1 MRQRHLETDFEHIKK
16 YLSEMMEDVRKQ
28 ILDSVN
34 ALEHVNYEKA
44 VKVIKDDDL
53 IDDFQRKIERE
64 TFTYIGRYHPL
75 AEDLRY
81 VIMVIKIATDL
92 ERIADLAVNLAKVV
106 KKHKGEPLPKP
117 LVHIKK
123 MSGYVI
129 KMLDDVLKAYY
140 EMDLN
145 LVRKLYYDDEE
156 IDKIYKF
163 IKEEIS
169 VKIIECD
176 DISEV
181 KFFIDLLLA
190 SRFLERVGDHIVN
203 VAEEIYYMEMGENL
217 KEVIEIEKRLE
228 KNQ

>member
-1 MRQRHLETDFEHIKK
+1 MRQRHLEKDFEHIKT

-28 ILDSVN
+28 ILDSIN
-34 ALEHVNYEKA
+34 ALEHINYEKA
-44 VKVIKDDDL
+44 VKIIKDDDL
-53 IDDFQRKIERE
+53 IDDFQRKIENE
-64 TFTYIGRYHPL
+64 TFAYIGRYHPL

-92 ERIADLAVNLAKVV
+92 ERIADLAVNISKVV
-106 KKHKGEPLPKP
+106 KKHKGEQLPKP

-129 KMLDDVLKAYY
+129 KMLDDVLNAYY
-140 EMDLN
+140 ATDLS
-145 LVRKLYYDDEE
+145 VTKKICYDDEE

-176 DISEV
+176 DISDV
-181 KFFIDLLLA
+181 KFFIDLLLVA
-190 SRFLERVGDHIVN
+190 RFLERVGDHIVN
-203 VAEEIYYMEMGENL
+203 IAEELYYMEMGENL
-217 KEVIEIEKRLE
+217 HEVIEIEKKLSKE
-228 KNQ
+228 